1 MLSSTGSAAVIET
14 IPDETRDS
22 ALMLMLLS
30 KGSVAVLEITYCGR
44 ECFEVLGARVGDFG
58 GQAETRVYRFW
69 QMTVAKQARHQR
81 RGGQMGKRN
90 GARAFSV

>member
-1 MLSSTGSAAVIET
+1 MLSSRSSAAVIET
-14 IPDETRDS
+14 IPEEARDS
-22 ALMLMLLS
+22 ALMLMLIS
-30 KGSVAVLEITYCGR
+30 KGYVVVLEVTYCDR

-69 QMTVAKQARHQR
+69 QMTVAEQARHQR
-81 RGGQMGKRN
+81 RGAQMGKRN

>member
-1 MLSSTGSAAVIET
+1 MLGSRGSAAVIET
-14 IPDETRDS
+14 YETRDN
-22 ALMLMLLS
+22 ALMLMLIS
-30 KGSVAVLEITYCGR
+30 KGSVAVLEITYCDR

-69 QMTVAKQARHQR
+69 QMAVAKQARYGR
-81 RGGQMGKRN
+81 RGPKMGKRN